1 MWPLIFHNKNFSL
14 FQGTGDVGIQ
24 SGYNVGKSNRPLR
37 PVNAGIKNWNGRYED
52 GLITCEFRRPAILN
66 IPLPH
71 RNENK
76 TFQLEN
82 DQYSVFLAEGP
93 FQSGVLGYH
102 NIKDYTI
109 LQVSWCNFSTFISF
123 SAKTD
128 ILMFQFIF
136 ILISEIRRGS
146 QSCGQ
151 FQNCSQITWCF
162 YDFCLDWISI
172 IGHAGG
178 KIFQTNLDKYPMLQK
193 RYLVCGTQNSDGF
206 NLVTDN
212 GRIFTHILPEWMG
225 MDL

>member
-1 MWPLIFHNKNFSL
+1 MRYVLIFVTTFYQMWPLFSNNQIWPHIHLNQFNFSII
-14 FQGTGDVGIQ
+14 QGTGDVGIQ

-52 GLITCEFRRPAILN
+52 GLITCEFRRPATLN

-71 RNENK
+71 RNENI

-123 SAKTD
+123 SAK
-128 ILMFQFIF
+128 
-136 ILISEIRRGS
+136 
-146 QSCGQ
+146 
-151 FQNCSQITWCF
+151 
-162 YDFCLDWISI
+162 CL
-172 IGHAGG
+172 
-178 KIFQTNLDKYPMLQK
+178 
-193 RYLVCGTQNSDGF
+193 NSF
-206 NLVTDN
+206 S
-212 GRIFTHILPEWMG
+212 FSF
-225 MDL
+225 